1 MLDRRVARV
10 ECVDRRVSISL
21 SNTEQYDASIRQT
34 YIRKALLVSWM
45 VKNKSR
51 VETPSSKYPDVLER
65 LSIAS

>member
-34 YIRKALLVSWM
+34 YIPKALLVSSM